1 MNLEI
6 LLLFVL
12 AYFLGSIPFGKIVG
26 LHYGIDIQKEGSGN
40 IGFANSW
47 RVLGLKKAAFVLIL
61 DVLKG
66 YACIILFR
74 GYLNSTQ
81 LPILALVPI
90 LGHIF
95 PVWLKFHGGKGV
107 ATSLGVVLA
116 LSPLLSLIGI
126 IVWVLVVI
134 ATKRPAIA
142 SLSMMLIMLASSF
155 YVADNL
161 SLLLATIFIIV
172 VATHHKNISNLLHG
186 REPKISWNF

>member
-1 MNLEI
+1 
-6 LLLFVL
+6 
-12 AYFLGSIPFGKIVG
+12 
-26 LHYGIDIQKEGSGN
+26 
-40 IGFANSW
+40 
-47 RVLGLKKAAFVLIL
+47 
-61 DVLKG
+61 
-66 YACIILFR
+66 
-74 GYLNSTQ
+74 
-81 LPILALVPI
+81 
-90 LGHIF
+90 
-95 PVWLKFHGGKGV
+95 LKFHGGKGV